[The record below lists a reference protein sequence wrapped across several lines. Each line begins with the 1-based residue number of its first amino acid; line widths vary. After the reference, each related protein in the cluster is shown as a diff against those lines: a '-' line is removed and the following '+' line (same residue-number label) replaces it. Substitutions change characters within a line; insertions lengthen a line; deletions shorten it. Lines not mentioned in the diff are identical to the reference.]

1 MDSIA
6 DAVRGVDAAV
16 ILTEWSA
23 FRSIAWP
30 QLATTMRRPLLIDLR
45 NICEPKDIVNQ
56 GMEYIPIGRPSL
68 EPLFK
73 IAAE

>member
-1 MDSIA
+1 MNSIG
-6 DAVRGVDAAV
+6 DAVKGADAAV

-30 QLATTMRRPLLIDLR
+30 ELAATMRRPLLIDLR
-45 NICEPKDIVNQ
+45 NICEPKDVVNQ

-68 EPLFK
+68 EPILK